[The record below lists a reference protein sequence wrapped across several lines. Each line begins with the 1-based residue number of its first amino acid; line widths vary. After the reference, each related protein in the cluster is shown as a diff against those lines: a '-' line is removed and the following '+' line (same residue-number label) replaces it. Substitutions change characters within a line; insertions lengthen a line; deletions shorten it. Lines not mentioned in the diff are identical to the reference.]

1 MIRSKH
7 AGAKGLRCAVVFAA
21 AMMAGAALGGSARAE
36 GPLPG
41 MSILGDAKAPIG
53 YIGFCQEH
61 PADCQHNTKA
71 PVRIV
76 MTSASFAA
84 MAAVDRDIN
93 HRIRPATDM
102 EVYGVEEKWEYPVDR
117 GDCEDYVL
125 LKRRTLLQ
133 AGWPRSA
140 LLITVL
146 RDENGDGHAVLT
158 VVSDQG
164 DFILDNRTD
173 DVLPWQETP
182 YQYIK
187 RQSQYD
193 QQAWVY
199 VGGGRDVGVGV
210 ATAK

>member
-1 MIRSKH
+1 MFRKVN
-7 AGAKGLRCAVVFAA
+7 AGATGFRRAAFFAA
-21 AMMAGAALGGSARAE
+21 AIGLGMIYGGAARADGG
-36 GPLPG
+36 LPG
-41 MSILGDAKAPIG
+41 MQIISNAKAPIG

-61 PADCQHNTKA
+61 PADCQRNTKA
-71 PVRIV
+71 PVRVV
-76 MTSASFAA
+76 MTGSSFATLA
-84 MAAVDRDIN
+84 EVDRDIN
-93 HRIRPATDM
+93 HRIKPATDM
-102 EVYGVEEKWEYPVDR
+102 EIYGVDEKWEYPVDR

-125 LKRRTLLQ
+125 LKRRTLLK

-140 LLITVL
+140 LLITVV

-158 VVSDQG
+158 VVSDRG

-173 DVLPWQETP
+173 DVLAWQSTP

-199 VGGGRDVGVGV
+199 VGGGHDVGKAV
-210 ATAK
+210 ATAR